1 MFNNNH
7 TAIIGD
13 MPRSIEAIEQEL
25 KEAKVAKRREALF
38 DRYEQNKKNL
48 ANALDANDDELSYKL
63 ACSFTQRYRNLHPKS
78 DSAE

>member
-25 KEAKVAKRREALF
+25 REAKVAKRREGLF
-38 DRYEQNKKNL
+38 DRYEVNKQELSK
-48 ANALDANDDELSYKL
+48 ALDANDDELSYKL
-63 ACSFTQRYRNLHPKS
+63 ATAFAQRYRNLHPKS